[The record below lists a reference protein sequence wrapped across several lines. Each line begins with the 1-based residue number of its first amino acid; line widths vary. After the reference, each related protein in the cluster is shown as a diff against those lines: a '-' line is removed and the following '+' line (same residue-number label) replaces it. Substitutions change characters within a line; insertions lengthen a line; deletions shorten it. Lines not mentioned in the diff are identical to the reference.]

1 MNLREQKL
9 IWRIS
14 KMRANLQIAR
24 QRLKLEQARAQQQ
37 QGHQL
42 YDDNCPCPACM
53 VRRALT
59 GGSIPGVTVVRLTPD
74 AAEAPAVEPSGDT
87 KH

>member
-14 KMRANLQIAR
+14 KMRANLQIAQ
-24 QRLKLEQARAQQQ
+24 QRLMLEKARAQQ

-42 YDDNCPCPACM
+42 SDNCPCPACM

-59 GGSIPGVTVVRLTPD
+59 GGSIPGVTVLRLTPD
-74 AAEAPAVEPSGDT
+74 AEAPAVEPSGDT

>member
-9 IWRIS
+9 IWRIG
-14 KMRANLQIAR
+14 KMRANLALAQAR
-24 QRLKLEQARAQQQ
+24 QERDHKTA
-37 QGHQL
+37 
-42 YDDNCPCPACM
+42 DNCQCPACL

-59 GGSIPGVTVVRLTPD
+59 GGSVPGVTVLRVTAD
-74 AAEAPAVEPSGDT
+74 TEAPPAAPSADI

>member
-9 IWRIS
+9 IWRIG
-14 KMRANLQIAR
+14 KMRANLALAQAR
-24 QRLKLEQARAQQQ
+24 QTREHKT
-37 QGHQL
+37 
-42 YDDNCPCPACM
+42 DNCQCPACL

-59 GGSIPGVTVVRLTPD
+59 GGSVPGVTVLQLTP
-74 AAEAPAVEPSGDT
+74 EPETPVAPSADI